1 MTSIVIA
8 TRERPWLTVFAQ
20 APEEGGG
27 GVGGG
32 GAGAGAAGA
41 LTLVTAGRGVST
53 TFATSRGGSGASAG
67 GSNVGRTVLCSSPT
81 WAGKMVGTLWGSL
94 HGLPA

>member
-20 APEEGGG
+20 APEGGGG
-27 GVGGG
+27 GVGG
-32 GAGAGAAGA
+32 AAGV
-41 LTLVTAGRGVST
+41 LILVTAGRGGST

-67 GSNVGRTVLCSSPT
+67 GSNVGRTVLCSSPA
-81 WAGKMVGTLWGSL
+81 WAGKMVGTLWRSL

>member
-8 TRERPWLTVFAQ
+8 TRERPRLTVFAQ
-20 APEEGGG
+20 APEGGGVEGGG
-27 GVGGG
+27 
-32 GAGAGAAGA
+32 ASAGAAGA
-41 LTLVTAGRGVST
+41 LTLVTAGRGGST

-67 GSNVGRTVLCSSPT
+67 GSNVGRTVLCSSPA